1 MLSIKMYLKYEAI
14 PKFTKY
20 LSLVGPIRKDFAIL
34 LSKKQTLEQ
43 LRIIGATVIGIT

>member
-43 LRIIGATVIGIT
+43 LRIIGATVTGIT